1 MYDYQAVIP
10 ALDAHWQT
18 ILPCIAGAIVFSFI
32 YFSSAVAQCMREK
45 VYVESFI
52 GASVFFW
59 HDGSYV
65 LFYDLWFNTYNH
77 WWFKAWWFALIG
89 TAAFEA
95 WLIYLFWK
103 FAHKELWPSLTKPV
117 FGVLVV
123 VGTLAVGTFWFLI
136 KGAMQDDQYFITFA
150 ITAIWSAPFHTA
162 IMCMRKNRAGQSIVR
177 QLCMAGNLIL
187 LTAAFAQVA
196 PGYFLSP
203 IYLAWAVAFA
213 LWPLANIWLIRQLPP
228 APAAQPA

>member
-1 MYDYQAVIP
+1 MYDYVAVLP
-10 ALDAHWQT
+10 GLDRHWPT

-32 YFSSAVAQCMREK
+32 YFTSAVRQSLTEK
-45 VYVESFI
+45 VYVETFI

-65 LFYDLWFNTYNH
+65 LNYDLWFNHYNH

-89 TAAFEA
+89 TAGFEA
-95 WLIYLFWK
+95 YLIYLFFK
-103 FAHKELWPSLTKPV
+103 FGHKELWPSLTREA
-117 FGVLVV
+117 FGALVV

-177 QLCMAGNLIL
+177 QVCMAANLVL

-196 PGYFLSP
+196 PDYFLTP
-203 IYLAWAVAFA
+203 TYLAWALAFTA
-213 LWPLANIWLIRQLPP
+213 WPLANIWLIRQLPP
-228 APAAQPA
+228 RPAMAAA